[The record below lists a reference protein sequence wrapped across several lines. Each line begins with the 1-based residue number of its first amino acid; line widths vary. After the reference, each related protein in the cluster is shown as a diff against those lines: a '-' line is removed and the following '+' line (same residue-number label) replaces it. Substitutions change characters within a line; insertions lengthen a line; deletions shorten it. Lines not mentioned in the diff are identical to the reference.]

1 MNIFFL
7 HLVEEDKYILRKIA
21 KMSVFNME
29 MLKLKLVFF
38 QILSLKSFSVMPT
51 PCFEGVVL

>member
-7 HLVEEDKYILRKIA
+7 RLVEEDKYILRKIA

-51 PCFEGVVL
+51 PCFGGVL